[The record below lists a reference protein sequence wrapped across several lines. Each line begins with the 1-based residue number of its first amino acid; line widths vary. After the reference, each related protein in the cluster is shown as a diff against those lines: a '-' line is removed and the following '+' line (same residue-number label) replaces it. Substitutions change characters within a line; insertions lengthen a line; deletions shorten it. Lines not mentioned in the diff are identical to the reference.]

1 MRPAFF
7 GRNSPLTVW
16 PQRSYI
22 GRMKTK
28 TDLVR
33 FRLQPD
39 LGRRM
44 RLFASKHG
52 VTLSTFLTLAAIQA
66 MREGRVILRKDGAK

>member
-1 MRPAFF
+1 
-7 GRNSPLTVW
+7 
-16 PQRSYI
+16 
-22 GRMKTK
+22 MKTK